1 MTQQNPFQWEH
12 PKALDYN
19 DTIRRRILG
28 YDTIFQLMADL
39 VQVNNPNPKKFLVVG
54 AGGGQELCTFIPT
67 FPSAHYV
74 AVDPSENMLHLAK
87 LRLAEEQLNAR
98 VDYYTEELQNVVF
111 QEKFDVAT
119 CHLVLHF
126 LQTTEQKKSLIE
138 VIAQNLAPGGR
149 AFFSSFNTDLDD
161 AHDEKMMQAWG
172 IAMLRNGVTEKQWLA
187 FKQSFGDTLIP
198 VRTEDMT
205 ELFEQAGFT
214 NIKLYF
220 KAYSIEAFCM
230 EKK

>member
-19 DTIRRRILG
+19 DTIRRRIIG
-28 YDTIFQLMADL
+28 YETIFQLMADL
-39 VQVNNPNPKKFLVVG
+39 VQVNNPNSSRFLIVG
-54 AGGGQELCTFIPT
+54 AGGGQELCTFIPH
-67 FPSAHYV
+67 FPNAQYA
-74 AVDPSENMLHLAK
+74 AVDPSENMMHLAK
-87 LRLAEEQLNAR
+87 LRLAEEQLNAN
-98 VDYYTEELQNVVF
+98 VEYFTEELKYVVF

-138 VIAQNLAPGGR
+138 AIAQNLAPGGV
-149 AFFSSFNTDLDD
+149 AFFSSFNIELGEVYN
-161 AHDEKMMQAWG
+161 EKMMQAWG

-198 VRTEDMT
+198 LRTEEMI
-205 ELFEQAGFT
+205 ELF
-214 NIKLYF
+214 
-220 KAYSIEAFCM
+220 
-230 EKK
+230 

>member
-19 DTIRRRILG
+19 DTIRRRIIG
-28 YDTIFQLMADL
+28 YDIIFQLMADI
-39 VQVNNPNPKKFLVVG
+39 VQVNNPNLNKFLIVG
-54 AGGGQELCTFIPT
+54 AGGGQELCTFIPH
-67 FPSAHYV
+67 FPNAQYA
-74 AVDPSENMLHLAK
+74 AVDPSDNMLHLAK
-87 LRLAEEQLNAR
+87 LRLAEEQLNAK
-98 VDYYTEELQNVVF
+98 VEYFTEELERIVF
-111 QEKFDVAT
+111 LEKFDVAT

-126 LQTTEQKKSLIE
+126 LRTTEQKKSLIKS
-138 VIAQNLAPGGR
+138 IAQNLVPGGL
-149 AFFSSFNTDLDD
+149 AFFSSFNTALGDD
-161 AHDEKMMQAWG
+161 HYEKMMQAWG

-198 VRTEDMT
+198 IRTEEMI
-205 ELFEQAGFT
+205 ELFEQAGFI
-214 NIKLYF
+214 NVKQYF

>member
-28 YDTIFQLMADL
+28 YEAIFQLMADL
-39 VQVNNPNPKKFLVVG
+39 VQVNNENPKNFLIVG
-54 AGGGQELCTFIPT
+54 AGGGQELSTFIPS
-67 FPSAHYV
+67 FPNAQYV
-74 AVDPSENMLHLAK
+74 AVDPSDNMLYLAK
-87 LRLAEEQLNAR
+87 LRLAEEQLNATI
-98 VDYYTEELQNVVF
+98 DYYAEELGHVVF
-111 QEKFDVAT
+111 PQKFDVAT

-126 LQTTEQKKSLIE
+126 LQTIEQKKSLIE
-138 VIAQNLAPGGR
+138 AIAQNVAPGGM
-149 AFFSSFNTDLDD
+149 AFFSSINAELDTANT
-161 AHDEKMMQAWG
+161 EKMMEAWG

-198 VRTEDMT
+198 VRTEELL

-214 NIKLYF
+214 NVQLYF
-220 KAYSIEAFCM
+220 KAYFIEAFCM

>member
-1 MTQQNPFQWEH
+1 MTQQNPFQWGH

-28 YDTIFQLMADL
+28 YETIFQLMADL
-39 VQVNNPNPKKFLVVG
+39 VQVNHENPKNFLIVG
-54 AGGGQELCTFIPT
+54 AGGGQELSTLIPS
-67 FPSAHYV
+67 FPNAQYV
-74 AVDPSENMLHLAK
+74 AVDPSDNMLHLAK
-87 LRLAEEQLNAR
+87 LRLAEEQLNAA
-98 VDYYTEELQNVVF
+98 VDYYAEELQYVAF
-111 QEKFDVAT
+111 SEKFDVAT

-138 VIAQNLAPGGR
+138 AIAQNVAPGGL
-149 AFFSSFNTDLDD
+149 AFFSSFNTALD
-161 AHDEKMMQAWG
+161 AVHYEKMMEAWG

-198 VRTEDMT
+198 IRTEELI

-214 NIKLYF
+214 NVQPYF
-220 KAYSIEAFCM
+220 KAYFIEAFCM